1 MRILIV
7 EDHKAVRKLLRR
19 EVADIA
25 SEVFEC
31 DNGADALAVYG
42 LQKPDVVLMDIQMPG
57 LDGFTT
63 TRRIKSAFADAQ
75 VIFVSDCDQNE
86 FRVAAMEVGA
96 CGYVTKTDLGQLRE
110 LIRKAMQ

>member
-19 EVADIA
+19 EVADLA
-25 SEVFEC
+25 TEVFEC
-31 DNGADALAVYG
+31 DNGADALAVYA
-42 LQKPDVVLMDIQMPG
+42 LRRPDLVLMDIQMSG
-57 LDGFTT
+57 MDGFEATQ
-63 TRRIKSAFADAQ
+63 RIKAAFADAR

-86 FRVAAMEVGA
+86 FRIAAVEVGA

-110 LIRKAMQ
+110 LIRKVVQ